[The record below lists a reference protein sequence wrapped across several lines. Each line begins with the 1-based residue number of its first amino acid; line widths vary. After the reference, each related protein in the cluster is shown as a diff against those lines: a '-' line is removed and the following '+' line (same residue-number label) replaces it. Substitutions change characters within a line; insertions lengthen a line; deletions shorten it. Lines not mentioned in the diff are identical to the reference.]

1 MHRKRL
7 LKEIRYFWHPGDQG
21 HKTIQK
27 IPIQTTAEWVFC
39 TLHSYSGVID
49 MGKKVLLTGFDP
61 FGGDT
66 VNPSW
71 EAVKRLNGEVVED
84 VSIAAEQIPTVFH
97 HSAAVLEQAIEKH
110 DPDVVICVGQAG
122 GRAHITPERIAINI
136 DDALI
141 PDNEDREPIDEPI
154 AAHGPAAYWSAL
166 PIKLIVKELRKNG
179 IPASVSNSAGTFVC
193 NHLFYQLM
201 HRIDRTSANIRGGF
215 IHIPFL
221 PEQTV
226 DKHEPSLSLET
237 IVEGLRIAAVTSA
250 LHEKDI
256 RETGG
261 SLS

>member
-1 MHRKRL
+1 
-7 LKEIRYFWHPGDQG
+7 
-21 HKTIQK
+21 
-27 IPIQTTAEWVFC
+27 
-39 TLHSYSGVID
+39 

-61 FGGDT
+61 FGGET

-97 HSAAVLEQAIEKH
+97 HSAAVLEKAIEKH
-110 DPDVVICVGQAG
+110 APDVVICVGQAG

-136 DDALI
+136 DDARI

-154 AAHGPAAYWSAL
+154 AADGPAAYWSEL
-166 PIKLIVKELRKNG
+166 PIKLIVKKLRKNG

>member
-1 MHRKRL
+1 
-7 LKEIRYFWHPGDQG
+7 
-21 HKTIQK
+21 
-27 IPIQTTAEWVFC
+27 
-39 TLHSYSGVID
+39 

-136 DDALI
+136 DDARI

-201 HRIDRTSANIRGGF
+201 HCIDRTSANIRGGF
-215 IHIPFL
+215 IHIPSL